1 MKKQIS
7 SQNCDL
13 LVGGLSQATS
23 QAKMAV
29 KTKKPP
35 SKKPLDRS
43 SNNNES
49 LRRRKKRVCNILE
62 EQLVKLKHD
71 RMASTDAP
79 HHEDRYI
86 LAISG
91 IGAVSDSDT
100 DFLLSEG

>member
-23 QAKMAV
+23 QAKI
-29 KTKKPP
+29 TKKPP
-35 SKKPLDRS
+35 SKKPQDRS

-91 IGAVSDSDT
+91 IGAVSDSAT